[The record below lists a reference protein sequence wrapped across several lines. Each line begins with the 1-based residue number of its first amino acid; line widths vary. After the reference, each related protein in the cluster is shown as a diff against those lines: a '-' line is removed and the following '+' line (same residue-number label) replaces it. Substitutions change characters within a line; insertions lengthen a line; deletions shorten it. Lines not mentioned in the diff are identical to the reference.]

1 MTDKRSSER
10 ARQESS
16 EKDGDTIPAKV
27 HSSSPT
33 AILPLAASNVPTI
46 TALRPV
52 VIQSAAPAAK
62 VSANDVET
70 QVASSEREP
79 RMDTSV
85 VLLIVAVVVAV
96 LLGIALLLR

>member
-10 ARQESS
+10 APQQSS
-16 EKDGDTIPAKV
+16 EHEGDTIPAKP

-52 VIQSAAPAAK
+52 VIQRAAVAAR
-62 VSANDVET
+62 VSADDVET
-70 QVASSEREP
+70 QVASEREP